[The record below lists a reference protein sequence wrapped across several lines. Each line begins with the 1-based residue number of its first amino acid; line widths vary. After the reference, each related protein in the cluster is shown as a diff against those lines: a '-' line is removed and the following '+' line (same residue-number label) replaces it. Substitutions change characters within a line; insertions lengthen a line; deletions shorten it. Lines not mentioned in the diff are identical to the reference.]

1 LNRFWFGSEF
11 FLNSVWLFFLIKIKP
26 NKK

>member
-11 FLNSVWLFFLIKIKP
+11 FFNSVWLFFFDKNQTK
-26 NKK
+26 